1 MIKFGGR
8 TSGLDIVTEQPNELV
23 LLEFRSRKA
32 MLVIVPSLRLLCI
45 FQLSTK
51 FFVDLNEPFCKI
63 VSSWDCRTFRDLW
76 FKGGVKSEVSKK
88 WGLTSGSILQ
98 IVECELR
105 EWEVINPIILLVQA
119 VCTEVRLKRLVGT
132 LGQSICLRMISCRS
146 SSVNVQTRSESLP
159 EIRNKY

>member
-8 TSGLDIVTEQPNELV
+8 TSGLDIAMEQPNELV

-32 MLVIVPSLRLLCI
+32 MLVIVLSLRLLRI

-76 FKGGVKSEVSKK
+76 F
-88 WGLTSGSILQ
+88 Q
-98 IVECELR
+98 
-105 EWEVINPIILLVQA
+105 P
-119 VCTEVRLKRLVGT
+119 
-132 LGQSICLRMISCRS
+132 
-146 SSVNVQTRSESLP
+146 
-159 EIRNKY
+159 